1 MNPKAFVLADGSRVL
16 AEVVN
21 ENETGVLVRNPLIYG
36 MVSTEKGPMVQF
48 AEFAPEAEGETFTF
62 SHDYIRTQFNVNDQL
77 NAKYGELYGTIITP
91 STNVQM
97 LNS

>member
-36 MVSTEKGPMVQF
+36 MVNTENGPMVQF
-48 AEFAPEAEGETFTF
+48 AEYAPESAGETFTF
-62 SHDYIRTQFNVNDQL
+62 AHSYIRTQFNVNDQL
-77 NAKYGELYGTIITP
+77 NAKYGELFGTIITP
-91 STNVQM
+91 GSNLQM